1 MHQQPC
7 RIQCGQWS
15 KSFAAPFAMTTG
27 CTFESSSKTLV
38 CSLVRGIFLLAL
50 PAPHAFSLGRLPR
63 MCLLD
68 YACRAS
74 RTNSL
79 AGVLGNLARKCPLL
93 VSSAARNSARV
104 LASLCGLGRIVFVLG
119 GLFATVYRPFQ
130 NAVPSLPDFVA
141 DCGFCGLGWMRT
153 RSSLLRHGIRRL
165 HACP

>member
-38 CSLVRGIFLLAL
+38 CSLVRGLFLLAL
-50 PAPHAFSLGRLPR
+50 SAPHAFSLGRLPR

-74 RTNSL
+74 RTKSP
-79 AGVLGNLARKCPLL
+79 AGVLVDLARKCPLL
-93 VSSAARNSARV
+93 VSPAARNSARV
-104 LASLCGLGRIVFVLG
+104 LASLCWLDCVVFVLG
-119 GLFATVYRPFQ
+119 GLPTTVYRPFK
-130 NAVPSLPDFVA
+130 NTVPSLPDFVA

-153 RSSLLRHGIRRL
+153 SSRLLRHGIRRL
-165 HACP
+165 YACP